1 MRQFLKILIP
11 IAVTI
16 FFTQP
21 TFGYGPK
28 GYEPSK
34 HQKNHDGK
42 SRGGKGR
49 HGYGRPKGPP
59 ADIPAHIKER
69 MSPDGKGINLN
80 GSQIG
85 VTGISIMAETPA
97 LKNVVSM
104 TLKSN
109 KLGDEGVRIITQV
122 IYLI

>member
-85 VTGISIMAETPA
+85 VTGCLLYTSP
-97 LKNVVSM
+97 SPRD
-104 TLKSN
+104 S
-109 KLGDEGVRIITQV
+109 
-122 IYLI
+122 